1 MDEPTGLAPRGPKP
15 SNVGSSDLSGLGPR
29 LDPLLR
35 EPVPRARLS
44 KAWALARLRTRIFL
58 SYKTFHVIEFLSL
71 FSMVGVYAFM
81 GLLVRPGDLARAGY
95 GDSYLAFALVGVAA
109 SQFLTVSITRIG
121 HIMVHELMGGTFEA
135 VMATPV
141 RLRDY
146 ALGQVSVGFI
156 LGSYMMVG
164 TLAVGALAFG
174 APLVLNAGTVLSAT
188 LLVLL
193 MVFAHL
199 GIGILAAGILMV
211 HKKGDP
217 VTFILDTT
225 IQLLGGVLYPLA
237 LLASIPGLAAAS
249 SVLPFTW
256 ALDALR
262 KVLLSGATL
271 ASPEVAGAALA
282 LLAAG
287 AALLPLGILAFRRGF
302 AVLRRTGATGAY

>member
-1 MDEPTGLAPRGPKP
+1 MDAPELPGLA
-15 SNVGSSDLSGLGPR
+15 S

-35 EPVPRARLS
+35 QPVPRARIS
-44 KAWALARLRTRIFL
+44 KAWTLTRLRARIFR
-58 SYKTFHVIEFLSL
+58 SYTTFHIIEFLSL

-81 GLLVRPGDLARAGY
+81 GLLVKPGDLAGAGY
-95 GDSYLAFALVGVAA
+95 GTSYLAFALVGVAS

-135 VMATPV
+135 VMTTPI

-156 LGSYMMVG
+156 LGAYMMAG
-164 TLAVGALAFG
+164 TLAVGTLAFG
-174 APLVLNAGTVLSAT
+174 APLVLNAGTALSAL
-188 LLVLL
+188 LLVSL

-217 VTFILDTT
+217 VTFLLDTL

-237 LLASIPGLAAAS
+237 LLGSIPALATAS

-262 KVLLSGATL
+262 KVLLGGATL
-271 ASPEVAGAALA
+271 GNPEVAGAALA
-282 LLAAG
+282 LAAAG
-287 AALLPLGILAFRRGF
+287 AALLPLGILSFRRGF
-302 AVLRRTGATGAY
+302 AILRRTGATGAY

>member
-1 MDEPTGLAPRGPKP
+1 MDAPENRGLAA
-15 SNVGSSDLSGLGPR
+15 
-29 LDPLLR
+29 LDPMLR
-35 EPVPRARLS
+35 GPVPRARLS
-44 KAWALARLRTRIFL
+44 KAWALTRLRTLIFL
-58 SYKTFHVIEFLSL
+58 SYKTFHLIEFLSL
-71 FSMVGVYAFM
+71 FSMVGVYAFV

-135 VMATPV
+135 VMATPI

-146 ALGQVSVGFI
+146 ALGQVAVGFI
-156 LGSYMMVG
+156 LGSYMMTG
-164 TLAVGALAFG
+164 TLAVGVAVFG
-174 APLVLNAGTVLSAT
+174 APLVLNPGTLLSAL

-217 VTFILDTT
+217 ITFILDTA

-237 LLASIPGLAAAS
+237 LLGSIPALAAAS

-262 KVLLSGATL
+262 KVLLGGATL
-271 ASPEVAGAALA
+271 ASPEVAGAALT
-282 LLAAG
+282 LVAAG
-287 AALLPLGILAFRRGF
+287 AVLLPLGVLAFRRGF
-302 AVLRRTGATGAY
+302 ATLRKTGATGAY

>member
-1 MDEPTGLAPRGPKP
+1 MDAPDRSLAA
-15 SNVGSSDLSGLGPR
+15 
-29 LDPLLR
+29 LDPLFR

-44 KAWALARLRTRIFL
+44 KAWALTRLRTRIFL
-58 SYKTFHVIEFLSL
+58 SYKTFHIIEFLSL
-71 FSMVGVYAFM
+71 FSMVGAYAFM
-81 GLLVRPGDLARAGY
+81 GLLVRPEDLARAGY
-95 GDSYLAFALVGVAA
+95 GTSYLAFALVGVAS

-135 VMATPV
+135 VMATPI

-146 ALGQVSVGFI
+146 AVGQVSVGFI

-164 TLAVGALAFG
+164 TLAVGTLAFG
-174 APLVLNAGTVLSAT
+174 APLVLNLGTALSAL

-225 IQLLGGVLYPLA
+225 IQLLGGVLYPLS
-237 LLASIPGLAAAS
+237 LLGAIPALAAAS
-249 SVLPFTW
+249 AWLPFTW

-262 KVLLSGATL
+262 KVLLGGATL
-271 ASPEVAGAALA
+271 VNPDVAGAALA
-282 LLAAG
+282 LVAAG
-287 AALLPLGILAFRRGF
+287 AVLLPSGILAFRRGF
-302 AVLRRTGATGAY
+302 AVLRRAGATGAY

>member
-1 MDEPTGLAPRGPKP
+1 MAAPEAEGLKA
-15 SNVGSSDLSGLGPR
+15 
-29 LDPLLR
+29 LDPLFR

-44 KAWALARLRTRIFL
+44 KAWALTRLRTRIFL
-58 SYKTFHVIEFLSL
+58 SYKTFHLVEFLSL

-81 GLLVRPGDLARAGY
+81 GLLVKPGDLARAGY
-95 GDSYLAFALVGVAA
+95 GTSYLAFALVGVAS

-121 HIMVHELMGGTFEA
+121 HVMVHELMGGTFEA
-135 VMATPV
+135 VMAAPI

-146 ALGQVSVGFI
+146 ALGQVAVGFI

-174 APLVLNAGTVLSAT
+174 APLVLNAGTVLSAVALT
-188 LLVLL
+188 FLL
-193 MVFAHL
+193 VFAHL

-217 VTFILDTT
+217 VTFLLDTT

-237 LLASIPGLAAAS
+237 LLGSIPALAAAS
-249 SVLPFTW
+249 AALPFTW

-262 KVLLSGATL
+262 RVLLGGATL

-282 LLAAG
+282 LAAAG
-287 AALLPLGILAFRRGF
+287 AVLLPLGILAFRRGF
-302 AVLRRTGATGAY
+302 AILRRTGATGAY